1 MFYSKILFY
10 SLSEFKDENMMDAYN
25 IAICLAPTLI
35 PVPDDKKDQ
44 VNHQTDT
51 IELIKLIIQ
60 NSDEVF
66 SMECEGPVYE
76 KFDSEIDN
84 DEMDDVTDDED
95 ESDKHYGKN
104 FSDDGKLY
112 FYFFLLC

>member
-1 MFYSKILFY
+1 
-10 SLSEFKDENMMDAYN
+10 MMDAYN

-60 NSDEVF
+60 NCDEVF
-66 SMECEGPVYE
+66 SMECDGPVYE

-84 DEMDDVTDDED
+84 DDIDEATDEED
-95 ESDKHYGKN
+95 ETDKHYVKN
-104 FSDDGKLY
+104 VSDDGKLN
-112 FYFFLLC
+112 FVLYFFLVNPRIHPF

>member
-1 MFYSKILFY
+1 MKIFFSHIRFKILL

-35 PVPDDKKDQ
+35 PVPEDKKDQ

-60 NSDEVF
+60 HNDEIF
-66 SMECEGPVYE
+66 NMECDGPVYE
-76 KFDSEIDN
+76 KFDRFPIE
-84 DEMDDVTDDED
+84 
-95 ESDKHYGKN
+95 
-104 FSDDGKLY
+104 
-112 FYFFLLC
+112 FLLLLLLLKKIETN

>member
-1 MFYSKILFY
+1 MNF

-35 PVPDDKKDQ
+35 PVPEDKKDQ

-60 NSDEVF
+60 HNEEIF
-66 SMECEGPVYE
+66 NMECDGPVYE
-76 KFDSEIDN
+76 KFDR
-84 DEMDDVTDDED
+84 
-95 ESDKHYGKN
+95 
-104 FSDDGKLY
+104 
-112 FYFFLLC
+112 

>member
-1 MFYSKILFY
+1 MNFKKPVSLVS

-35 PVPDDKKDQ
+35 PVPEDKKDQ

-60 NSDEVF
+60 HNEEIFNMD
-66 SMECEGPVYE
+66 CDGPVYE
-76 KFDSEIDN
+76 KFDRYACFISLFSSFTIS
-84 DEMDDVTDDED
+84 TDWLF
-95 ESDKHYGKN
+95 HH
-104 FSDDGKLY
+104 FIIQ
-112 FYFFLLC
+112 